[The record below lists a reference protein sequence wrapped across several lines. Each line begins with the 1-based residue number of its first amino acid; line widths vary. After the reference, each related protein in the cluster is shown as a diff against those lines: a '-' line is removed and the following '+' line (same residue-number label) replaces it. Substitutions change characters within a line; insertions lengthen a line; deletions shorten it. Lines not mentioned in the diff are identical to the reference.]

1 MVNSKI
7 LSLSF
12 SVRYRA
18 SRLVKPINFL
28 IFSLNALILRNIDI
42 GSITFV
48 NSPEVTHKI
57 YKIIG
62 TELVFE
68 TFDFQDS

>member
-18 SRLVKPINFL
+18 SRLVKPINFF
-28 IFSLNALILRNIDI
+28 INALILRNIDI